1 MFTVFFGS
9 CFSLLSK
16 MHVSL
21 SRKLIFTESCSS
33 SLPCETFQQ
42 SFLHFLYPGFPYK
55 KVPETLTAPV
65 LPGTSQN
72 SFLSRL
78 PLLWTFHKSLT
89 CCPPGFSNLFAV
101 PSPAPLL
108 SQDPA
113 SPICQK
119 GLHLATLPPQAAHHL
134 LPGTPDSCPTSF
146 SETVHRPC
154 HSPLT

>member
-16 MHVSL
+16 MHISMSQKSV
-21 SRKLIFTESCSS
+21 FTESCSS
-33 SLPCETFQQ
+33 SLSCETFQQ

-55 KVPETLTAPV
+55 KVPETLPAPV

-72 SFLSRL
+72 TFLSRL
-78 PLLWTFHKSLT
+78 PLLWTFHKPLT

-101 PSPAPLL
+101 PSPAPHL

-113 SPICQK
+113 SPICLK
-119 GLHLATLPPQAAHHL
+119 VHIL
-134 LPGTPDSCPTSF
+134 LPLHHKQLTIFSPGHQTRVPPPSQRQSTVPVTPP
-146 SETVHRPC
+146 
-154 HSPLT
+154 